1 MAHKLLYH
9 PDVLKE
15 DLRHIPANIKERIHK
30 AIETRLCREPVLS
43 GQPLRQS
50 LKGHRKLRV
59 GDWRVIYR
67 IESDNIIILKI
78 GNRKDVYKEV
88 FQRVKRS
95 YQ

>member
-1 MAHKLLYH
+1 MPYSLLYH

-15 DLRHIPANIKERIHK
+15 DLETVPANIKDRIHR
-30 AIETRLCREPVLS
+30 AIETRLIKEPALA

-67 IESDNIIILKI
+67 IERENIIVLKI
-78 GNRKDVYKEV
+78 GNRKDVYQEV
-88 FQRVKRS
+88 FRRIRS
-95 YQ
+95 

>member
-1 MAHKLLYH
+1 MGYRLLYH

-15 DLRHIPANIKERIHK
+15 DLTNVPVNIKSRIRK
-30 AIETRLCREPVLS
+30 AIETRLFKDPILF

-59 GDWRVIYR
+59 GDWRIIYR
-67 IESDNIIILKI
+67 VEHSNIVILRI

-88 FQRVKRS
+88 FRRL
-95 YQ
+95 

>member
-1 MAHKLLYH
+1 MEYKVFYH

-15 DLRHIPANIKERIHK
+15 DLQNIPANIKVRIRK
-30 AIETRLCREPVLS
+30 AIETRLLKDPVMF

-67 IESDNIIILKI
+67 VEHSNIVILMI
-78 GNRKDVYKEV
+78 GSRKDVYQEV
-88 FQRVKRS
+88 FRRVA
-95 YQ
+95 

>member
-1 MAHKLLYH
+1 MEYKLIYH

-15 DLRHIPANIKERIHK
+15 DLQGIPANMKSRIRK
-30 AIETRLCREPVLS
+30 AIETRLLKDPVMF

-67 IESDNIIILKI
+67 VEHSNIIILMI
-78 GNRKDVYKEV
+78 GNRKDVYREV
-88 FQRVKRS
+88 FRRAF
-95 YQ
+95 

>member
-1 MAHKLLYH
+1 MEYRLIYH

-15 DLRHIPANIKERIHK
+15 DLQGIPTNIKSRIRK
-30 AIETRLCREPVLS
+30 AIETRLLKDPIMF

-67 IESDNIIILKI
+67 VGYSNIVILMI
-78 GNRKDVYKEV
+78 GNRKDVYQEV
-88 FQRVKRS
+88 FRRVF
-95 YQ
+95 